1 MTLNL
6 DANIT
11 ADDAKK
17 DVRSVRNSLHA
28 DFAMMMLNIIMKETQ
43 RKIIRLIDMLWKK
56 WNALIVNMYNLVN
69 RAVKNVW
76 LSLQG
81 IFVQYVISLMM
92 SMLKNKIFTARVVE
106 FVELEE
112 EIISFIVIHV
122 HVVLQ

>member
-6 DANIT
+6 GANIT

-17 DVRSVRNSLHA
+17 DVLSVRNSLHA
-28 DFAMMMLNIIMKETQ
+28 DFVMMMRNIIMKETQ
-43 RKIIRLIDMLWKK
+43 IKIIRLIDMLWKK
-56 WNALIVNMYNLVN
+56 WNALIVNMYNPVN

-122 HVVLQ
+122 HVALQ